1 MTNIE
6 QSNEKR
12 QRSQAITQT
21 EWEQYMAEKILR
33 LIRHELYMDFRYMDV
48 ALSALS
54 YQPKE
59 GIDTL
64 GTEGDHLFYSTDH
77 LLRVYPKNPVYLN
90 RCYLHMIL
98 HLIFC
103 HPWLQGSRNAA
114 DWDLACDIMIEYLI
128 DHMEQTSVQRITGL
142 LRRKVYKRLES
153 VGQALSAAIIYE
165 QIRLW
170 YEFDLAELSK
180 EFYTDT
186 HAFWPRPQP
195 EQAIPVQIPP
205 KWDKLARQ
213 TQMQMERQGR
223 NDGDEERLML
233 KQIRVLQQRRS
244 YRDFLRKFASLRE
257 TMQIDPEEFDLS
269 YYTYGLRIYGNMP
282 LIEPMET
289 KETLQVETFVVVID
303 TSYSTNGELVKK
315 FLQLTADLLL
325 ESVELSGKCRIH
337 ILQCDDKVRQDD
349 VVTSKEELAQTLQR
363 FTLTEGGSTDFRPA
377 FRYVDQL
384 MQSGQI
390 RHLQGLLYFTDG
402 KGIYPAKRPEY
413 KTAFIFAQDYEEEA
427 VPPWA
432 MRIRIDHEEIMEGK

>member
-64 GTEGDHLFYSTDH
+64 GTEGDHLFYSADH

-244 YRDFLRKFASLRE
+244 YRDFCVNLHRFGR
-257 TMQIDPEEFDLS
+257 
-269 YYTYGLRIYGNMP
+269 R
-282 LIEPMET
+282 
-289 KETLQVETFVVVID
+289 
-303 TSYSTNGELVKK
+303 
-315 FLQLTADLLL
+315 
-325 ESVELSGKCRIH
+325 CR
-337 ILQCDDKVRQDD
+337 
-349 VVTSKEELAQTLQR
+349 
-363 FTLTEGGSTDFRPA
+363 
-377 FRYVDQL
+377 
-384 MQSGQI
+384 
-390 RHLQGLLYFTDG
+390 
-402 KGIYPAKRPEY
+402 
-413 KTAFIFAQDYEEEA
+413 
-427 VPPWA
+427 
-432 MRIRIDHEEIMEGK
+432 

>member
-64 GTEGDHLFYSTDH
+64 GTEGDHLFYSADH

-165 QIRLW
+165 
-170 YEFDLAELSK
+170 
-180 EFYTDT
+180 
-186 HAFWPRPQP
+186 
-195 EQAIPVQIPP
+195 
-205 KWDKLARQ
+205 
-213 TQMQMERQGR
+213 
-223 NDGDEERLML
+223 
-233 KQIRVLQQRRS
+233 QIRVLQQRRS